1 MHGNLKEIKERLKG
15 THKVLQVTQ
24 ALEHIS
30 SVRMVKSRALLGAH
44 EPYTRRLALVI
55 QALRQAP
62 GRPHVLLVA
71 HNEGRPALL
80 IFGSD
85 RGLCG
90 GYNSALFE
98 QAERFIKQRGGDVA
112 LIVIGQL
119 LANRLRSAGHSL
131 DYSFPQPSLQDYGQ
145 PLAEIVK
152 NLSAGFRGGRYREV
166 QALHTPF
173 TPGKPLTP
181 QTLLLLPVPPATTP
195 GGPLSFP
202 PSGDRDL
209 SRDAGILHQAL
220 PEPEP
225 EVLVRR
231 LAPEYLRTLVA
242 HLFLHSLTS
251 EHTARHIAMVRAR
264 DNAKNMADELT
275 LAGNRLRQEQITTE
289 VAELSSG
296 ASDSWQTEE

>member
-1 MHGNLKEIKERLKG
+1 MHGNLKEIRERLKG
-15 THKVLQVTQ
+15 TRKVLQVTQ

-44 EPYTRRLALVI
+44 EPYTRRLEIVI

-62 GRPHVLLVA
+62 GRPHPLLA
-71 HNEGRPALL
+71 PHPEGRPALL
-80 IFGSD
+80 VFGSD

-98 QAERFIKQRGGDVA
+98 QVERFVKQQGGEVA

-119 LANRLRSAGHSL
+119 LANRLRSAGHAL
-131 DYSFPQPSLQDYGQ
+131 DYSFPQPPLQDYAQ

-152 NLSAGFRGGRYREV
+152 NLSAGFRGSLYREV
-166 QALHTPF
+166 HALHTPF

-181 QTLLLLPVPPATTP
+181 HIAPLLPVPPASAA
-195 GGPLSFP
+195 GGLFFLP

-209 SRDAGILHQAL
+209 SRESGFLSQAL

-225 EVLVRR
+225 EVLLRR
-231 LAPEYLRTLVA
+231 LAPEQLRTLVA

-251 EHTARHIAMVRAR
+251 EHTARHIAMIRAR
-264 DNAKNMADELT
+264 DNAQDMVDELT

-296 ASDSWQTEE
+296 ANDSWQTEE

>member
-15 THKVLQVTQ
+15 TRKVLQVTQ

-44 EPYTRRLALVI
+44 EPYTRRLEMVI

-62 GRPHVLLVA
+62 GQPHSLLVP
-71 HNEGRPALL
+71 HSEGRPALL
-80 IFGSD
+80 VFGSD

-90 GYNSALFE
+90 GYNSALLE
-98 QAERFIKQRGGDVA
+98 QAEHFMKQQGGDVA

-119 LANRLRSAGHSL
+119 LVNRLHSAGNAL
-131 DYSFPQPSLQDYGQ
+131 DYSFPQPSLQDYEH

-152 NLSAGFRGGRYREV
+152 HLSAGFRGGRYREV
-166 QALHTPF
+166 HALHTPF
-173 TPGKPLTP
+173 TSGKPLTP
-181 QTLLLLPVPPATTP
+181 QTFLLLPIPSATTS
-195 GGPLSFP
+195 GGPLFSP

-209 SRDAGILHQAL
+209 SRDSGLLHQAL
-220 PEPEP
+220 PEPDP

-242 HLFLHSLTS
+242 HMFLHSLTS

-264 DNAKNMADELT
+264 DNAKNMVDELT

-296 ASDSWQTEE
+296 AGDSWQTEE